1 MKVALVFESVFEAY
15 QQSIYNLSL
24 HYLQQEEDASDATQ
38 EIFIKVYQNL
48 DQYQPEA
55 ASLKTWVYRI
65 AINHCLD
72 VLRKKKTKKRL
83 GFVLSI
89 FAFQDTYTSP
99 QLTDIQHPG
108 IAAEDKEAIHQL
120 LHIINTL
127 PEAQKTAIILAKIES
142 RSQKEVAEIMG
153 ITVKAVESLLQRAKT
168 NLSKKIHR

>member
-1 MKVALVFESVFEAY
+1 MININMVQKKKK
-15 QQSIYNLSL
+15 QTL
-24 HYLQQEEDASDATQ
+24 H
-38 EIFIKVYQNL
+38 
-48 DQYQPEA
+48 
-55 ASLKTWVYRI
+55 
-65 AINHCLD
+65 H
-72 VLRKKKTKKRL
+72 LRKKKTKKRL

-89 FAFQDTYTSP
+89 FAFQDTYPSP

-153 ITVKAVESLLQRAKT
+153 ITIKAVESLLQRAKT